1 MTTSTAVPGV
11 VALPRSSLSSRATWQ
26 NERLQIQ
33 RHRSL
38 HGGPLHW
45 SPLPVPLSRRIA
57 ASRALQ
63 RPSRRTS
70 RADSWR
76 EPTAEIESEEA
87 ARMTDSRV
95 RLLSAAVGFA
105 LVPADSPQTE

>member
-1 MTTSTAVPGV
+1 MTTSTAVPSV

-33 RHRSL
+33 RHRPL

-57 ASRALQ
+57 ASRTLQ
-63 RPSRRTS
+63 RPSRWTTRTDSRRELTAQVEEESTSLTYVARTS
-70 RADSWR
+70 RSDVS
-76 EPTAEIESEEA
+76 
-87 ARMTDSRV
+87 
-95 RLLSAAVGFA
+95 LHL
-105 LVPADSPQTE
+105 